1 MLVHCARR
9 SSKIALLHVHYNDN
23 EVELIQVKRTGSAP
37 GINSERP
44 SGQLQPPPKEKEEGR
59 QTSLNNQVQGLVT
72 DAHVGLDL
80 AIQIFLSVHACGM
93 CLRAQQ
99 AVFHVRVTVFF
110 RFLDPRCA
118 PRKCC

>member
-44 SGQLQPPPKEKEEGR
+44 SGQLQPPPKKRKKGDKPHF
-59 QTSLNNQVQGLVT
+59 TIKFKGLSQMPT
-72 DAHVGLDL
+72 
-80 AIQIFLSVHACGM
+80 
-93 CLRAQQ
+93 
-99 AVFHVRVTVFF
+99 
-110 RFLDPRCA
+110 
-118 PRKCC
+118 